1 MTLKDRIE
9 ADLKEAMKAREAG
22 RARLSVLRLVKA
34 AARNREIDKRAPLDE
49 ADYLDVF
56 TKEVRQREEARA
68 DFVRSGRTELV
79 EKLDHEVEI
88 LKGYL
93 PEPLSDAELD
103 AMVQEAIRSSGAS
116 GPGDMGRVMGLL
128 MPRVKGR
135 ADGSAVR
142 QKVQHR
148 LGGS

>member
-9 ADLKEAMKAREAG
+9 ADLKEAMKAKEAG
-22 RARLSVLRLVKA
+22 RTRLSVLRLVKA
-34 AARNREIDKRAPLDE
+34 AAKNREIDKRTPLDE
-49 ADYLDVF
+49 ADYLDVLA
-56 TKEVRQREEARA
+56 KEVRQREESRA

-88 LKGYL
+88 LRGYL

-103 AMVQEAIRSSGAS
+103 ALVEEAIRTSGAS
-116 GPGDMGRVMGLL
+116 GPGGMGRVMGLL

-135 ADGSAVR
+135 ADGAVVR
-142 QKVQHR
+142 QKVQHH